1 MRNAVV
7 ALALT
12 AAALPAQALQVSI
25 RDAAGAPLPLAM
37 VTLKAERPLRAARDD
52 NGYSRE
58 RTEQRISPE
67 ITAFAGADGRVQ
79 VDYPEAVPLNLRVRV
94 PGHSIMTT
102 TFMKFFVLPAYLPQR
117 KPASA

>member
-37 VTLKAERPLRAARDD
+37 VFWSLKSTWAPR
-52 NGYSRE
+52 
-58 RTEQRISPE
+58 
-67 ITAFAGADGRVQ
+67 
-79 VDYPEAVPLNLRVRV
+79 
-94 PGHSIMTT
+94 
-102 TFMKFFVLPAYLPQR
+102 
-117 KPASA
+117 